1 MNKKSYDLIIFD
13 CDGVLVDSEVITCR
27 VFSNML
33 NELGFTISIDDV
45 FERFVGKSMAQC
57 LQMIAGLMTR
67 DVPEDFVSRF
77 HARTTA
83 ALKSELTAVPGIE
96 LALEAIRIPY
106 CVASNGTHEKMQVTL
121 GITRLLPKFKDRLF
135 SVSEVA
141 RGKPFP
147 DVFLHAA
154 RKLGAAPSSC
164 AVIVRRHRG
173 YPDGSECRRGSRHD
187 RVRLQRTHAG
197 PSLDGRGCVLHF
209 SSHERSTAI
218 ARRRLK

>member
-1 MNKKSYDLIIFD
+1 MNKKPYDLIIFD

-27 VFSNML
+27 IFSNML
-33 NELGFTISIDDV
+33 NELGLTISIDEV

-57 LQMIAGLMTR
+57 LEMIAGLMTA

-83 ALKSELTAVPGIE
+83 ALKAELTAVPGIE
-96 LALEAIRIPY
+96 LALQAIRIPY
-106 CVASNGTHEKMQVTL
+106 CVASNGTHEKMQATL
-121 GITRLLPKFKDRLF
+121 GITGLLPKFKDRVF

-154 RKLGAAPSSC
+154 RKLGAAPSAC
-164 AVIVRRHRG
+164 AVIEDTPTGVSAGVAAGMTVYG
-173 YPDGSECRRGSRHD
+173 YSARTPAQRLTDAGAHCIFD
-187 RVRLQRTHAG
+187 RMSDLPRLLAG
-197 PSLDGRGCVLHF
+197 N
-209 SSHERSTAI
+209 
-218 ARRRLK
+218 